1 MTREELLKDYILKQY
16 KSVREFCMANNY
28 PYSTVDSIFKRGMMN
43 SSVSIMISICDR
55 LGIDLESL
63 IDGQIVEKAPTLETL
78 TLKERALIFA
88 YRNAPAM
95 QSAVDKLLGLS
106 SDSATVK
113 SDMISTVSSALEKS
127 YAKK

>member
-63 IDGQIVEKAPTLETL
+63 IDGEIVEKAPTLET
-78 TLKERALIFA
+78 
-88 YRNAPAM
+88 
-95 QSAVDKLLGLS
+95 
-106 SDSATVK
+106 
-113 SDMISTVSSALEKS
+113 
-127 YAKK
+127 